1 MNQPQFLFGEVI
13 SVDAANRKIFV
24 SFSEDALP
32 VEVPLDMPQSF
43 QTIPIVGQQVLVV
56 RVYESD
62 LRLVGIFGH
71 EPLNIQASRPLN
83 EGEVMV
89 QGTGGAF
96 TYADRAG
103 NIMISDKTLSNFIQL
118 LVNTRIT
125 MIGDALQVEIKDVGQ
140 ITITPT
146 DLTTGTTSKI
156 SIVKT
161 VKGGIPIAKIVLE
174 DGKITIDGLTVN
186 IGTAP
191 IGGMVVSTSGIPG
204 PYSFDSFGKPIPSS
218 LTVKGSL

>member
-174 DGKITIDGLTVN
+174 DGKIELIR
-186 IGTAP
+186 
-191 IGGMVVSTSGIPG
+191 
-204 PYSFDSFGKPIPSS
+204 
-218 LTVKGSL
+218 